1 MNKILFEWV
10 SKTLLQDQN
19 FTIVYDGKHTLCLG
33 HMDYLEISYE
43 SFILHNS
50 KQIHTKSMKKY

>member
-19 FTIVYDGKHTLCLG
+19 FTIVYDGKHTLWLG

-50 KQIHTKSMKKY
+50 KQMHTKPMKKY